1 LTWERPSASG
11 EGEKGVETCVNICA
25 AEESRPISEEED
37 DVPIG
42 TDELAVLPHGVD
54 LVKGEVVLKVVG
66 YRWVS
71 MSKVLRRVAS
81 REKTN
86 GVQVA
91 RAERSSVLQDLVQT
105 LLDRGEFIGL
115 FESSRDGRISSE
127 RRQVGEG
134 KAEER
139 TIGISS
145 SETGSEEDISL

>member
-1 LTWERPSASG
+1 
-11 EGEKGVETCVNICA
+11 
-25 AEESRPISEEED
+25 
-37 DVPIG
+37 
-42 TDELAVLPHGVD
+42 
-54 LVKGEVVLKVVG
+54 
-66 YRWVS
+66 

-115 FESSRDGRISSE
+115 FESSRNGRISSE